1 MLALSACTKF
11 GIPIS
16 SGDVPVLN
24 DTPVAAPQ
32 QNDQVL
38 RIAILNGRFSS
49 NVYEEQS
56 GATQMI
62 VLSTGGPYLF
72 AIDRLVDRR
81 ELAADGATV
90 IECDTSAPGEYTMHA
105 YLSTPTGTGAEVA
118 TATLYIT
125 EVGSRY

>member
-16 SGDVPVLN
+16 SGDVSVLN

-62 VLSTGGPYLF
+62 VLSTGDHTCSRSIG
-72 AIDRLVDRR
+72 
-81 ELAADGATV
+81 
-90 IECDTSAPGEYTMHA
+90 SW
-105 YLSTPTGTGAEVA
+105 TGASSPPTAPQSLSA
-118 TATLYIT
+118 TPLHRANTPYTLT
-125 EVGSRY
+125 